1 MPLSQRWGLGGL
13 QDMLGVEVP
22 GGRAWGKPTDQPGAH
37 TLPSIP
43 LSGNFHVADLLWK
56 KPCSLHV
63 LPMLIPSEDKSLP
76 ND

>member
-1 MPLSQRWGLGGL
+1 
-13 QDMLGVEVP
+13 MLGVEVP
-22 GGRAWGKPTDQPGAH
+22 GGRAWGKPTDQARAH

-43 LSGNFHVADLLWK
+43 LSGNFHVADLLQK